1 MGSLVRR
8 MLSPLRRFR
17 PVFNRNVDAVVA
29 PTYARRD
36 ELDRAV
42 EDIRRL
48 LADHLDA
55 AGDEAAVVGRVLAG
69 IDQDVQALRA
79 SVDGLAQ
86 RLDERLAAGGDA
98 G

>member
-1 MGSLVRR
+1 MAPLVRR
-8 MLSPLRRFR
+8 MLSPLRRAR
-17 PVFNRNVDAVVA
+17 PWFNRQVDATVA

-36 ELDRAV
+36 ELDQAV
-42 EDIRRL
+42 AEIHRL
-48 LADHLDA
+48 LANHLDA
-55 AGDEAAVVGRVLAG
+55 AGEEAAVLGRVLAG

-79 SVDGLAQ
+79 SVDNLTQ